1 MKVVLDTNCFIS
13 CIGKKSIYR
22 NVFDCFLNST
32 YELCLSTEV
41 LLEYE
46 EIFTSKWGVEVTE
59 NLFARMLK
67 ADNISFFNNYFDFN
81 LSKDIDDDKF
91 INLYIASNSDFLI
104 TNDNDI
110 LQFKNNPFPPLKIF
124 TLQEFSVYLDQ

>member
-13 CIGKKSIYR
+13 CIGKKSVYR
-22 NVFDCFLNST
+22 NVFDKFLDST

-46 EIFTSKWGVEVTE
+46 EIFTQKWSSEVTE

-67 ADNISFFNNYFDFN
+67 AKNISFFNNYFDFN
-81 LSKDIDDDKF
+81 LSSDADDNKF

-104 TNDNDI
+104 TNDSDI
-110 LQFKNNPFPPLKIF
+110 LRLKNNPFPPLTII
-124 TLQEFSVYLDQ
+124 TLQDFSGYLAK